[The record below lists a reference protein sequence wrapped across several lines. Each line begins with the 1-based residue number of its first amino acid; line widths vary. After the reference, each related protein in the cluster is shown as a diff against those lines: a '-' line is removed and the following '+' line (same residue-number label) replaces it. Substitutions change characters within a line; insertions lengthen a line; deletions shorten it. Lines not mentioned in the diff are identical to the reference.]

1 MDGRDHSRSNL
12 YLNLHSLPRYASF
25 SHLLP
30 LYPSQCGSITHHV
43 NADRNG
49 LPALALPLYASSR
62 CHFML
67 QGTIFIKKEQYDRA
81 EPLLRET
88 VKALTERSLPGNLSV
103 GGAQALLGRVLLRE
117 KHYRESGEQLT
128 AAYAILAK
136 QPGTSYLKMLQQ
148 TREDLATVYE
158 ALHQPDKA
166 AKFRTELVANQPRKV
181 DAPIGN

>member
-30 LYPSQCGSITHHV
+30 LYPSQCGSITRHV

-67 QGTIFIKKEQYDRA
+67 QGTDSVTSPIGVQSWNHSFAKIGRIALGLRAALPDEQ
-81 EPLLRET
+81 PT
-88 VKALTERSLPGNLSV
+88 VLYLFGLPNQDQSTSRLQRYASDWNSAQTYASKSQLS
-103 GGAQALLGRVLLRE
+103 QLLGPAQSSKPTGNARNSL
-117 KHYRESGEQLT
+117 QT
-128 AAYAILAK
+128 YA
-136 QPGTSYLKMLQQ
+136 SS
-148 TREDLATVYE
+148 R
-158 ALHQPDKA
+158 
-166 AKFRTELVANQPRKV
+166 ANLWVK
-181 DAPIGN
+181 

>member
-30 LYPSQCGSITHHV
+30 LYPSQCGSITRHV

-67 QGTIFIKKEQYDRA
+67 QGTDSVTSPIGVQSWNHSFAKIGRIALGLRAALPDEQ
-81 EPLLRET
+81 PT
-88 VKALTERSLPGNLSV
+88 VLYLFGLPN
-103 GGAQALLGRVLLRE
+103 QD
-117 KHYRESGEQLT
+117 QLHDCKGMLP
-128 AAYAILAK
+128 I
-136 QPGTSYLKMLQQ
+136 GT
-148 TREDLATVYE
+148 
-158 ALHQPDKA
+158 
-166 AKFRTELVANQPRKV
+166 PRKPMLPNLNFLNCWGLPSQANLRGMHAIHCKPMLPAV
-181 DAPIGN
+181 QTFG